1 VTTTT
6 NGIIGTTDGLNAE
19 AAAQVRSYIDL
30 LDGDSRTA
38 PDVYRWTNPL
48 PGAALT
54 VPVERY
60 TSRAFHDL
68 EVEKV
73 WKKVWQMAC
82 RVEDILEPGEFVKY
96 DVADISVLVVRQRD
110 GSIKAHRNVCLHRGR
125 TLKESDGRADSF
137 QCPFH
142 GITWDLDGSLKH
154 MPCRW
159 DFPQVDGEWPLIP
172 VQVDTWGGF
181 VFINLDPEAAPLAD
195 YLGTLPEHF
204 TAWPLDRRYKQVHV
218 GKVLR
223 CNWKIAQEAF
233 MESWHVVAT
242 HPQLLPGLGD
252 TVSKYDA
259 WGNFS
264 RTLTPNGVP
273 SPHLNWQPTE
283 QEMMDALT
291 DRNLDE
297 DVKVVVPDGTTA
309 RRAMSDNRRR
319 HLADEIGAEAAEQLS
334 DAEMCDSMPY
344 TLFPNL
350 HPWGSYNRTLYRFRP
365 WGNDPGLSLMECM
378 ILSPF
383 EGDTPPRGAQLRMVE
398 MDTSWTT
405 VPELGLLARVF
416 DQDDANLPFVQKGL
430 ESGSLDEV
438 TFADYQETKIR
449 HFHHVLDQRLA

>member
-1 VTTTT
+1 MTALSD
-6 NGIIGTTDGLNAE
+6 GIIGTTMGLNAE
-19 AAAQVRSYIDL
+19 QAAQVEEYINL
-30 LDGDSRTA
+30 LDHDSRLV

-48 PGAALT
+48 PGVALT
-54 VPVERY
+54 VPVDRY

-73 WKKVWQMAC
+73 WTKVWQMAC
-82 RVEDILEPGEFVKY
+82 RVEDILEPGQFVKY
-96 DVADISVLVVRQRD
+96 DIADISVLVVRQHD
-110 GSIKAHRNVCLHRGR
+110 GTIKAHRNVCLHRGR
-125 TLKESDGRADSF
+125 TLKEQDGRADSF

-159 DFPQVDGEWPLIP
+159 DFSHTEMDWTLRQ

-195 YLGTLPEHF
+195 FLGSLPEHF
-204 TAWPLDRRYKQVHV
+204 ERWPLEKRYKQVHV
-218 GKVLR
+218 AKVLR
-223 CNWKIAQEAF
+223 CNWKVAQEAF

-242 HPQLLPGLGD
+242 HAQLLPGIGD
-252 TVSKYDA
+252 TISKYDA

-264 RTLTPNGVP
+264 RTLTPNGIP

-291 DRNLDE
+291 DRNLDD
-297 DVKVVVPDGTTA
+297 DVKVAVPDGVTA
-309 RRAMSDNRRR
+309 RVA
-319 HLADEIGAEAAEQLS
+319 LADGRRAHLVKDVGPEADLLS

-344 TLFPNL
+344 TLFPNF
-350 HPWGSYNRTLYRFRP
+350 HPWGSYNRTCYRFRP
-365 WGNDPGLSLMECM
+365 YGNDPGMSIMECM
-378 ILSPF
+378 ILSPY
-383 EGDTPPRGAQLRMVE
+383 EGDTPPPGAEVRWVE
-398 MDTSWTT
+398 TDESWTT

-430 ESGSLDEV
+430 QDGALTEV
-438 TFADYQETKIR
+438 TFAEYQETKIR
-449 HFHHVLDQRLA
+449 HFHMVLEQMLS